1 MICEATP
8 AVNLVATHGCERAA
22 CGCFTRRAF
31 LRTTTAAATGSVFAA
46 PLAMAQGTSS
56 VAARKPHRIDVHHH
70 FFPPF
75 LQEAWQQASVR
86 SSPTI
91 RGWRL
96 AKTLEAMDQGGVATA
111 IISISSG
118 LNLPGL
124 NAEQTR
130 SMTRMCN
137 DYAVQATKDHPD
149 RLGFF
154 AFMPLP
160 DIDAT
165 LKEIEYALDVLKAD
179 GIGLNTSYADKWLGD
194 AAFKPVME
202 ELNRRKAVVFVH
214 PNLPQ
219 CCGGLM
225 SYVPA
230 SVTEYPQDTNRTVMS
245 LLFSGTLSRTQD
257 IRWIFC
263 HAGAA
268 IPTLAGRA
276 ASLIKNLY
284 PDTAKILP
292 NGIDYELRRLYYETA
307 NAAYGPNMA
316 ALLKYVPLSQ
326 VMFGTDYPYVTVTE
340 NVGDLLN
347 AGLSAAEL
355 MAVEVDNAAKL
366 MPRWKT

>member
-8 AVNLVATHGCERAA
+8 AVNLVATHGCEPAA

-31 LRTTTAAATGSVFAA
+31 LRTTTAAAAGSIFAA
-46 PLAMAQGTSS
+46 PVAMAQGASS
-56 VAARKPHRIDVHHH
+56 APATKPHRIDVHHH

-91 RGWRL
+91 RGWTL

-124 NAEQTR
+124 NTEQTQR
-130 SMTRMCN
+130 MTRLCN
-137 DYAVQATKDHPD
+137 DYAAQTTKDHPG

-179 GIGLNTSYADKWLGD
+179 GIGLNTSYGDKWLGD

-219 CCGGLM
+219 CCGGLI

-307 NAAYGPNMA
+307 NAAYAPNMA

-340 NVGDLLN
+340 NVGDLLK

-355 MAVEVDNAAKL
+355 MAVEADNATKL